1 MRFSKLFFSLL
12 ILIFTFGVSGCASAA
27 DNETSPASDLK
38 YQLQGG
44 LFSEDAAGPGQ
55 LGLPVLSLADSVT
68 ARRIGRTRTG
78 VDPNANICFTM
89 RSYKV
94 KRTERLAKNEDGLTG
109 YSTCKME
116 SSFRVRSADEAAP
129 TMAK

>member
-1 MRFSKLFFSLL
+1 MLSGELHIGVRAGPIRSYNLRKRGGFDMRFSKLFFSLL

-44 LFSEDAAGPGQ
+44 RFSETAAGPGKP
-55 LGLPVLSLADSVT
+55 GLPVLSLADSVV
-68 ARRIGRTRTG
+68 ARRIGRARMG
-78 VDPNANICFTM
+78 INPNANVCFTI

-94 KRTERLAKNEDGLTG
+94 KRTERLA
-109 YSTCKME
+109 
-116 SSFRVRSADEAAP
+116 
-129 TMAK
+129 